1 MKIRNTLLLLFV
13 FVFTISIQGCK
24 KEWLE
29 IRSSKGLVIPSTLV
43 DAEAILNRTSIM
55 NSSRAT
61 PLGDIAAGDFVVPPS
76 YWASLIPWQVNAYL
90 WQDEIFIDNVG
101 LENWGNSYQQI
112 FYTNL
117 VLDILSKIDK
127 NNDSNKYNNVRGR
140 ALFFRS
146 WAYFQLAQVY
156 CLPYSEQ
163 NKGKFG
169 LPLREGID
177 LDVALHRSTLE
188 QTYKQI
194 KTDLEEAVSLL
205 DNNSENIYQ
214 PNKKSALM
222 MLARVNLIMQDFK
235 DALMHSDEAIK
246 IDGTLLDYNKLNLS
260 LAYPFKENNTEVIFD
275 ASMGYAQIISDT
287 RIDVSADLLK
297 TYEDNDLRKKG
308 FFTLKNGNHI
318 FKGSYIGSGV
328 YFAGLAKDELYLIRS
343 ESYLRMG
350 DADKSLADLN
360 YLLVNRY
367 SDFQPIK
374 NLSTGELMKRI
385 LLERRKEL
393 LLRCIAWSDLKRLN
407 LDKETARTITKS
419 VDGRTYILEPN
430 SERYAMPIPK
440 AVVDL
445 GKYEQN

>member
-1 MKIRNTLLLLFV
+1 MKARNTLTLLFV
-13 FVFTISIQGCK
+13 FFSILMQGCK

-55 NSSRAT
+55 NASRAS

-76 YWASLIPWQVNAYL
+76 YWSSLVPWQANAYL
-90 WQDEIFIDNVG
+90 WRDEVFIDNVG
-101 LENWGNSYQQI
+101 LENWGNFYQQI
-112 FYTNL
+112 YYANL
-117 VLDILSKIDK
+117 ALDILSKNDK
-127 NNDSNKYNNVRGR
+127 TTDTNKFNNIRGR

-156 CLPYSEQ
+156 CMSYSEQ
-163 NKGKFG
+163 NKSKRG
-169 LPLREGID
+169 LPLREGTD
-177 LDVALHRSTLE
+177 LDVKLDRSTLE
-188 QTYKQI
+188 QTYMLV

-205 DNNSENIYQ
+205 DKNSENIYQ

-222 MLARVNLIMQDFK
+222 MLARVNLIMQDYK
-235 DALMHSDEAIK
+235 EALVHSDEAIK

-260 LAYPFKENNTEVIFD
+260 LAYPFKENNTEVIFY
-275 ASMGYAQIISDT
+275 ASMSYAQIISDT
-287 RIDVSADLLK
+287 RIDVNAELLK

-308 FFTLKNGNHI
+308 FFNLKNGIYN

-343 ESYLRMG
+343 ESYLRTG

-360 YLLVNRY
+360 HLLINRY

-374 NLSTGELMKRI
+374 DLPNAELLKRI

-407 LDKETARTITKS
+407 LDKETARTITRS
-419 VDGRTYILEPN
+419 VEGSTYILEPN
-430 SERYAMPIPK
+430 SERYAMPIPQ